1 MAEVHEYVVFRFRE
15 SVAREEQIATMRALD
30 PYIAALDGF
39 GSREY
44 FFSEAEARW
53 IDHIVWA
60 SMEDALASERVLEDP
75 GAAALFERFDPL
87 SVVFGRY
94 ERVEPQA

>member
-1 MAEVHEYVVFRFRE
+1 MPEVDEFVVFRFRQD
-15 SVAREEQIATMRALD
+15 VAYEQQLATMRELD
-30 PYIAALDGF
+30 RVLAALDGF

-44 FFSEAEARW
+44 FYSEHEDRW
-53 IDHIVWA
+53 VDHIVWA

-75 GAAALFERFDPL
+75 VAQPLFERFDPT

-94 ERVEPQA
+94 ARVERDV